1 MKRFLFSPF
10 FVFGFLATAAKIET
24 IQLNHRLAVEV
35 LPEIHAFL
43 PEKATARA
51 LNYFIIVK
59 AEPDDLRQIKTLIK
73 QLDTPPQQLIV
84 TVLKTY
90 DVLQDHEQQAVSAH
104 VDVRDRDLSG
114 SVSIQRWST
123 QDTKSD
129 EQFYQAQGLANKPI
143 YIDMSQDISQ
153 SKQYLVLRNDDDLA
167 VQTETQY
174 LNINSG
180 FRAVARNIP
189 NHHVTLDI
197 HPRFS
202 DFSNQTG
209 VVNSSQIV
217 TNLSVPAETW
227 LELGQ
232 IDNKRD
238 IRKYG
243 TTQSNTHIKTTA
255 HLY

>member
-1 MKRFLFSPF
+1 
-10 FVFGFLATAAKIET
+10 
-24 IQLNHRLAVEV
+24 
-35 LPEIHAFL
+35 
-43 PEKATARA
+43 
-51 LNYFIIVK
+51 
-59 AEPDDLRQIKTLIK
+59 
-73 QLDTPPQQLIV
+73 
-84 TVLKTY
+84 
-90 DVLQDHEQQAVSAH
+90 
-104 VDVRDRDLSG
+104 
-114 SVSIQRWST
+114 
-123 QDTKSD
+123 
-129 EQFYQAQGLANKPI
+129 
-143 YIDMSQDISQ
+143 MSQDISQ

-167 VQTETQY
+167 VQTETKY

-217 TNLSVPAETW
+217 TSLSVPAGTW

-238 IRKYG
+238 IRKYC